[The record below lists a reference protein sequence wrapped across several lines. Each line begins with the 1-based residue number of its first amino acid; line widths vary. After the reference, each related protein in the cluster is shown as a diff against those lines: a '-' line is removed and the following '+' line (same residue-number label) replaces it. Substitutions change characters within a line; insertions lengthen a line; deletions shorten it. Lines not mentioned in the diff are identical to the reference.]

1 MPDIT
6 MCQGDNCPIKDK
18 CYRFTAH
25 ADELWQSYAN
35 FEYKHGCDFFW
46 DNKDKPK
53 KKEKK

>member
-1 MPDIT
+1 MPDIC

-25 ADELWQSYAN
+25 ADEMWQSYAN
-35 FEYKHGCDFFW
+35 FEYKHGCDYFW